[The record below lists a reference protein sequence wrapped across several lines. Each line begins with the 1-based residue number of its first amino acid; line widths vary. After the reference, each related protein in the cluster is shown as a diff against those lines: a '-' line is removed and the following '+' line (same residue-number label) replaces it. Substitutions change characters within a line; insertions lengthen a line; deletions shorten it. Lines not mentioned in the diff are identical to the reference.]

1 MPPLARLTLDQAS
14 RALRVE
20 ADPGL
25 GLEGAGL
32 PCALLVQGED
42 PFGRPLCRRCPVLP
56 RLKGTWRAEAA
67 LRRQGR
73 RLRCLGYAQEGGYLV
88 ELYPEKEAPD
98 PLQELARFTRHLL
111 DHPDRFLEDLEAYLR
126 ALREALGMEAA
137 ELFLLDPA
145 GQHLILTAYEG
156 PHREAFLERPW
167 FHLGEG
173 YPGLVALRRTPFFT
187 HSLPE
192 DPRFLRQKVKRL
204 GYRTYIGQPLAL
216 PQGLIGVL
224 NLASRDPEADHGKA
238 LETLDQLAP
247 LLASALYTLLT
258 RLGEVGLEALAPH
271 LAQGQRKEALKAL
284 LQGVRRK
291 AQATGLRLRT
301 QDGEALELGFVPPC
315 APGACPAWG
324 GEILGRGHGLPPCPL
339 AQGRPRICLPFWAQG
354 RVVGVGTL
362 FHARPP
368 RPATAPAALA
378 LWLTRLALPL
388 LLPPGAGS
396 EEGYALEVYALG
408 GFRVRHR
415 GQELTPQAFRR
426 RSAWR
431 LLKLL
436 LAHKD
441 RALYLEEV
449 AELLFPEM
457 PPEKARQELYSAA
470 YHLRRVLPG
479 LLEREGAYYRVRL
492 PENRFLDFERF
503 EALMR
508 RADLEEG
515 PQAFQTLRAALELY
529 KGPLFGD
536 DPYGEWA
543 EAERAYLQDRALRG
557 LLRLGEL
564 AEALGHLEAARE
576 AYARALRLEPFLE
589 EARARLQALEARWK
603 AS

>member
-1 MPPLARLTLDQAS
+1 MPPLARLTLDEKGL
-14 RALRVE
+14 ALRVE
-20 ADPGL
+20 ADPSL
-25 GLEGAGL
+25 GLEGPGL

-56 RLKGTWRAEAA
+56 RLKRVWRAGTV
-67 LRRQGR
+67 LRRNGK
-73 RLRCLGYAQEGGYLV
+73 RLRCLGYTQGPGALV
-88 ELYPEKEAPD
+88 ELYPEKEAPN
-98 PLQELARFTRHLL
+98 PLLELARFTHHLL
-111 DHPDRFLEDLEAYLR
+111 DHPDRFLEDLEAYLK

-137 ELFLLDPA
+137 ELFLLDPE
-145 GQHLILTAYEG
+145 GQYLILTAYEG
-156 PHREAFLERPW
+156 LHREAFLERPW
-167 FHLGEG
+167 FRLGEG
-173 YPGLVALRRTPFFT
+173 YPGLVALNRTPFFT

-192 DPRFLRQKVKRL
+192 DPRYLRQKVKRL
-204 GYRTYIGQPLAL
+204 GYQTYICQPLSL

-224 NLASRDPEADHGKA
+224 NLASRDPEADHEKA
-238 LETLDQLAP
+238 LETLGQLAP

-258 RLGEVGLEALAPH
+258 RLGEVGLEALTPH
-271 LAQGQRKEALKAL
+271 LAQGQRAEALKAL
-284 LQGVRRK
+284 LQGVRQRT
-291 AQATGLRLRT
+291 QATGLRLWT
-301 QDGEALELGFVPPC
+301 QGGETLELGFVPPC
-315 APGACPAWG
+315 DPRACPAWSG
-324 GEILGRGHGLPPCPL
+324 RILGQGHGLPPCPL
-339 AQGRPRICLPFWAQG
+339 AQGRPRICLPFWAHG

-362 FHARPP
+362 FHAHPP

-388 LLPPGAGS
+388 LLPPEAGPK
-396 EEGYALEVYALG
+396 EGYDLEVYALG
-408 GFRVRHR
+408 GFRIRYQ
-415 GQELTPQAFRR
+415 GQELSPEAFRR

-436 LAHKD
+436 LANKD

-457 PPEKARQELYSAA
+457 DPEKARQELYSAA

-503 EALMR
+503 ETLMR
-508 RADLEEG
+508 QADLEEG
-515 PQAFQTLRAALELY
+515 PQAFRTLRAALELY

-589 EARARLQALEARWK
+589 EAKERLKELKAQWK